1 MKRFDDLRPFDDAEF
16 AHFDPSARRVGPQGD
31 ALILE
36 LQRLQRAFEDE
47 NDPDVRSRRAPRE
60 DARRPRPPN
69 PGRSNGPQKATKKRN
84 KGKMGRTLDAWLQ
97 QFGFIKPAPA
107 PRMPQRGAE
116 RPRVREP
123 VRAREPMVSPPP
135 RPKRPRPVVAHD
147 SPPLMDLRPVDP
159 PPPPSRR
166 PAARQIK
173 PPVVEPPAPAA
184 PAPAAPA
191 PAAPALAALPAPL
204 QSQTGMKRLTSTAGT
219 ALTTSL
225 TFIASRG
232 TAAHLDDASDE
243 ALIPRVGRMY
253 ENELRTGLRVLLIA
267 VVLGGGWMTLVP
279 LAGAVVVPGNLV
291 VQSDV
296 KAIQHPTGGI
306 IAEIKVDNGTRVA
319 SGDLLVRLDAT
330 QVKAGMQAFAKQ
342 LNEQRGKIARL
353 SAERDGMEQ
362 PDYPS
367 EMTSR
372 ANDDNVR
379 AVIASENS
387 LFKARL
393 NARQS
398 QKDLLQGRVSQ
409 LNEEIGG
416 MEAQSASK
424 TRQMEL
430 ITGELAGV
438 QDLYDKHLVPLTR
451 LTTLQREAARLDGE
465 RGQLV
470 SNVAETRSKIG
481 EAQLQIVKTDQD
493 FRSEVVKDLGDAQ
506 AKEGELVEKYI
517 AARDQLDRI
526 EVRAP
531 TSGTVHQLAVHTIG
545 GVIKAGET
553 IMEVV
558 PNSDELQ
565 VEAHVQ
571 PKDIDHVHTGQDSF
585 VRLSA
590 FNQRTTP
597 QLTGQVS
604 FVSPDIT
611 TDPKSG
617 STFYTV
623 RIVLSED
630 ERHRLGSAQLI
641 PGMQAEV
648 FVQTGSRTMLSYLMK
663 PLTDQLRRA
672 FVEE

>member
-1 MKRFDDLRPFDDAEF
+1 MKHVNDLRPFDDGDF
-16 AHFDPSARRVGPQGD
+16 SPPRSRQVGPQGD

-36 LQRLQRAFEDE
+36 LQRLQRALEDE
-47 NDPDVRSRRAPRE
+47 NDPDLRDRSREDARKSRRQPSFGRGKGPQKPAKKGKTGKVGRAFGGWLKQFGFRSAPAPQKQQRRPQRPRVQDPVRAPRE
-60 DARRPRPPN
+60 
-69 PGRSNGPQKATKKRN
+69 
-84 KGKMGRTLDAWLQ
+84 
-97 QFGFIKPAPA
+97 
-107 PRMPQRGAE
+107 
-116 RPRVREP
+116 P
-123 VRAREPMVSPPP
+123 VMSPPP
-135 RPKRPRPVVAHD
+135 PRQQRQRPVAPRASADMMDIRPLDIGQPVAPRATAPQIRPYVEQPRPAVIAET
-147 SPPLMDLRPVDP
+147 PQIQL
-159 PPPPSRR
+159 
-166 PAARQIK
+166 PA
-173 PPVVEPPAPAA
+173 VVEPQTRMGR
-184 PAPAAPA
+184 
-191 PAAPALAALPAPL
+191 LA
-204 QSQTGMKRLTSTAGT
+204 GVAGT
-219 ALTTSL
+219 ALTTGL
-225 TFIASRG
+225 TLIATQG
-232 TAAHLDDASDE
+232 TAAHLDDSSDE

-253 ENELRTGLRVLLIA
+253 ENELRTGLRILLVA
-267 VVLGGGWMTLVP
+267 VVLGGGWLTLVP

-306 IAEIKVDNGTRVA
+306 IAEIKVDNGKHVA
-319 SGDLLVRLDAT
+319 AGDLLVRLDAT
-330 QVKAGMQAFAKQ
+330 QVKAGMQAIGKQ
-342 LNEQRGKIARL
+342 LNEQRARIARL
-353 SAERDGMEQ
+353 VAERDGLEQ
-362 PDYPS
+362 PEYPS
-367 EMTSR
+367 ELTSHT
-372 ANDDNVR
+372 DDINVA

-409 LNEEIGG
+409 FNDEIRG
-416 MEAQSASK
+416 MEAQSDSK
-424 TRQMEL
+424 SKQIDL
-430 ITGELAGV
+430 INGELAGV

-451 LTTLQREAARLDGE
+451 LTTLQREAARIDGE

-470 SNVAETRSKIG
+470 SSVAETKSKIG

-506 AKEGELVEKYI
+506 AKEGELVEKFV

-531 TSGTVHQLAVHTIG
+531 NSGTIHQLAVHTIG

-558 PNSDELQ
+558 PDSDELQ

-571 PKDIDHVHTGQDSF
+571 PKGIDHVHMGQAAF
-585 VRLSA
+585 VRFSA

-597 QLTGQVS
+597 QISGQVS
-604 FVSPDIT
+604 FVSPDT
-611 TDPKSG
+611 TADPKSN
-617 STFYTV
+617 STFYTA

-630 ERHRLGSAQLI
+630 ERHRLGSSQLI

-648 FVQTGSRTMLSYLMK
+648 FVQTGKRTMLSYLMK
-663 PLTDQLRRA
+663 PITEQLRRA

>member
-1 MKRFDDLRPFDDAEF
+1 MKHVDNLRPFDDPDYTGI
-16 AHFDPSARRVGPQGD
+16 DPAGRHRVGPQGD

-47 NDPDVRSRRAPRE
+47 NDLDGRRRRGSGE
-60 DARRPRPPN
+60 DERQGRRP
-69 PGRSNGPQKATKKRN
+69 PGTGRAKGQQKTRKTK

-97 QFGFIKPAPA
+97 QFGFRSSPA
-107 PRMPQRGAE
+107 PRPPQRRTE
-116 RPRVREP
+116 RTRVHEQD
-123 VRAREPMVSPPP
+123 RARDTVVSPPP
-135 RPKRPRPVVAHD
+135 RPQRPRPRPPADRD
-147 SPPLMDLRPVDP
+147 SSALMELR
-159 PPPPSRR
+159 S
-166 PAARQIK
+166 
-173 PPVVEPPAPAA
+173 VELRPPAPPR
-184 PAPAAPA
+184 PAPPQIRPPVELTQPTAAEA
-191 PAAPALAALPAPL
+191 PRAALPVPIQP
-204 QSQTGMKRLTSTAGT
+204 QSRIQQLRATAGT

-225 TFIASRG
+225 TLIASQG
-232 TAAHLDDASDE
+232 TAAHLDDSSDE
-243 ALIPRVGRMY
+243 ELIPRVGRMY
-253 ENELRTGLRVLLIA
+253 ENELRTGLRVLLVAI
-267 VVLGGGWMTLVP
+267 VLGGGWLTLVP

-306 IAEIKVDNGTRVA
+306 VAEIKVDNGKRVA
-319 SGDLLVRLDAT
+319 AGDLLVRLDST
-330 QVKAGMQAFAKQ
+330 QVKAGMQAISKQ
-342 LNEQRGKIARL
+342 LDEQRAKIGRL
-353 SAERDGMEQ
+353 TAERDEHDQ
-362 PDYPS
+362 PAYPP
-367 EMTSR
+367 ELTSR
-372 ANDDNVR
+372 ANDDSVR

-387 LFKARL
+387 LFKARA

-409 LNEEIGG
+409 LNDEIRG
-416 MEAQSASK
+416 MEAQSDSK
-424 TRQMEL
+424 TKQIDL

-438 QDLYDKHLVPLTR
+438 QDLYDKRLVPLTR
-451 LTTLQREAARLDGE
+451 LTTLQREAARIEGE

-470 SNVAETRSKIG
+470 SSVAETKSKIG

-493 FRSEVVKDLGDAQ
+493 FRSEVVKDLGEAQ
-506 AKEGELVEKYI
+506 AKEGELIEKYT

-531 TSGTVHQLAVHTIG
+531 NSGTVHQLAVHTIG

-558 PNSDELQ
+558 PDSDELQ

-571 PKDIDHVHTGQDSF
+571 PKDIDHVHLGQDAF
-585 VRLSA
+585 VRFSA

-611 TDPKSG
+611 TDQKSS

-630 ERHRLGSAQLI
+630 QQHRLGGGQLI

-648 FVQTGSRTMLSYLMK
+648 FVQTGKRTMMSYLMK
-663 PLTDQLRRA
+663 PITDQLHRA

>member
-1 MKRFDDLRPFDDAEF
+1 MKHVDNLRPFDDPDYAGI
-16 AHFDPSARRVGPQGD
+16 DPAGRHRVGPQGD

-47 NDPDVRSRRAPRE
+47 NDPDGRSRRASRD
-60 DARRPRPPN
+60 DARQGRRPP
-69 PGRSNGPQKATKKRN
+69 GRGRVKDQQKGKKAK
-84 KGKMGRTLDAWLQ
+84 KGKMGRTLNAWLQ
-97 QFGFIKPAPA
+97 QFGFRSQPA
-107 PRMPQRGAE
+107 PRPPQRRAE
-116 RPRVREP
+116 RTRVHEP
-123 VRAREPMVSPPP
+123 DRVHDIVVSPPP
-135 RPKRPRPVVAHD
+135 RQQRPRPRPDAGRD
-147 SPPLMDLRPVDP
+147 PSPPMDLRPTESRP
-159 PPPPSRR
+159 PAIPRQAPP
-166 PAARQIK
+166 QIR
-173 PPVVEPPAPAA
+173 PPVELTGSAAAMPPRT
-184 PAPAAPA
+184 
-191 PAAPALAALPAPL
+191 ALPLPVQP
-204 QSQTGMKRLTSTAGT
+204 QSRMQQLRATAGT

-225 TFIASRG
+225 TFIASQG

-243 ALIPRVGRMY
+243 ELIPRVGRMY
-253 ENELRTGLRVLLIA
+253 ENELRTGLRVLLLA
-267 VVLGGGWMTLVP
+267 VVLGGGWLTLVP

-306 IAEIKVDNGTRVA
+306 VAEIKVDNGKHVA
-319 SGDLLVRLDAT
+319 AGDLLVRLDAT
-330 QVKAGMQAFAKQ
+330 QVKAAMQAISKQ
-342 LNEQRGKIARL
+342 LNEQRAKIARL
-353 SAERDGMEQ
+353 SAERDGHDQ
-362 PDYPS
+362 PEYPS
-367 EMTSR
+367 ELASR
-372 ANDDNVR
+372 ANDDSVR

-387 LFKARL
+387 LFKARAS
-393 NARQS
+393 ARQS

-409 LNEEIGG
+409 LNDEIRG
-416 MEAQSASK
+416 MEAQSDSK
-424 TRQMEL
+424 TKQIDL

-438 QDLYDKHLVPLTR
+438 QDLYDKRLVPLTR
-451 LTTLQREAARLDGE
+451 LTTLQREAARIEGE

-470 SNVAETRSKIG
+470 SGVAETRSKIS

-493 FRSEVVKDLGDAQ
+493 FRSEVVKDLGEAQ
-506 AKEGELVEKYI
+506 AKEGELIEKYT

-526 EVRAP
+526 ELRAP
-531 TSGTVHQLAVHTIG
+531 NSGTVHQLAVHTIG

-558 PNSDELQ
+558 PDSDELQ

-571 PKDIDHVHTGQDSF
+571 PKDNDQDQNRQDAN
-585 VRLSA
+585 VRFSA

-611 TDPKSG
+611 TDQKSN

-630 ERHRLGSAQLI
+630 ERHRLGSSQLI

-648 FVQTGSRTMLSYLMK
+648 FVQTGKRTMLSYLMK
-663 PLTDQLRRA
+663 PITDQLHRA